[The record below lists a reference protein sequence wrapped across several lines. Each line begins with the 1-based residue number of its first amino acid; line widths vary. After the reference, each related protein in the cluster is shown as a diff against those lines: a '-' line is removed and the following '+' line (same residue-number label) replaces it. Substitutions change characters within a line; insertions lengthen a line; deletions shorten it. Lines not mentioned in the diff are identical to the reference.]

1 MPTATRR
8 VIVTQ
13 APNFLTES
21 ADLMASFY
29 DFKLRSEAQDA
40 PWHLQPLLSSQ
51 MGKSLNQ
58 DKVAAAFPDMAA
70 FLSLCR
76 EQAAQLL
83 DPEEE
88 LAALFALRSGGTDEE
103 GGYSFMSAVLHSLP
117 VTQARDMQPE
127 HLIRAS
133 LTYLHTLSG
142 DLEIRDTEPAEAMEA
157 LLITDFEMSQVF
169 DAVNRVPVPDSQRML
184 LLRYFQQIDAWFQR
198 LKTLLIATEQILQQ
212 AFPHIRKRFEDKVRQ
227 LTREGQ
233 AAQPFFWL
241 ERMGSDASKLR
252 PEEPF
257 YLQVRLI
264 VFNYIGFVFSHD
276 RQLPLLVS
284 HGLLFE
290 ELSAMQD
297 ARQARDKLTE
307 QQLKAIADPTRL
319 AIIRLLHEGE
329 QYVQQ
334 LADALELTP
343 ATLSHHISQLL
354 QALLLSLRVEG
365 RRSYYSLNRA
375 ELAALSEDLGRLA
388 GHQEENA

>member
-1 MPTATRR
+1 MPNNLRQ
-8 VIVTQ
+8 VIVIQ
-13 APNFLTES
+13 QPNFLTES

-29 DFKLRSEAQDA
+29 DFKSRREAQDA
-40 PWHLQPLLSSQ
+40 PWHAQPKQPSQ
-51 MGKSLNQ
+51 KGNSLGP
-58 DKVAAAFPDMAA
+58 DKLAAAFPDMAT
-70 FLSLCR
+70 FLSACR

-127 HLIRAS
+127 HVIRAS
-133 LTYLHTLSG
+133 LTYLYTLTG

-157 LLITDFEMSQVF
+157 LLQTDFDMSQVF
-169 DAVNRVPVPDSQRML
+169 EAVNRVPVQDSQRML
-184 LLRYFQQIDAWFQR
+184 LLRYFQQIDAWYQR
-198 LKTLLIATEQILQQ
+198 LKSLLMAMEQILQQ
-212 AFPHIRKRFEDKVRQ
+212 AFPHIRERFEDKVRQ

-233 AAQPFFWL
+233 TAHPFFWL
-241 ERMGSDASKLR
+241 DRMGSDASKLR

-257 YLQVRLI
+257 YLQVRLV

-276 RQLPLLVS
+276 KQLPLLVT

-307 QQLKAIADPTRL
+307 RQLKAIADPTRL
-319 AIIRLLHEGE
+319 NIIRLLHEGE

-388 GHQEENA
+388 GHQEEEA